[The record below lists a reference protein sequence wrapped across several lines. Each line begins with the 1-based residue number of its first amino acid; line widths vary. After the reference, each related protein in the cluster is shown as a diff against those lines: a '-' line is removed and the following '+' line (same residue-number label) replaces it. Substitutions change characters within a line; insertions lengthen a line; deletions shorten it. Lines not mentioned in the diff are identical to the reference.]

1 MNKYVLLLAMVLG
14 LQNQSVLLAEEPGD
28 ERISARIE
36 SEREELK
43 KNPSDKGDSSDD
55 KDGDV
60 KKSPRIPLD
69 VLLESD
75 TRVRF
80 KGDDEDVAQMFK
92 MRFAYDLKEGQWV
105 ILGTVRT
112 GESFNMAHDSVYDLN
127 ENDFSSPN
135 VNMTH
140 LYLRGYDVALS
151 GDVLE
156 VGSVPTSQGIAEA
169 TALSPEGY
177 IDGVRYKV
185 RTALGDLQ
193 VVGGSLVND
202 ADPNMFDRE
211 RELNY
216 IEVRF
221 NRHFLDVLAAEE
233 LEVQAGIQV
242 QDDDVYFSQA
252 VRATYQIYGGRI
264 LDLIQEGMVMD
275 NGEFKASV
283 GVDFDLINLITG
295 WDTNPIGLRVNL
307 KHTYQSDEMGSLG
320 SSMGDYWYD
329 SPGHS
334 TSLELYKDFQ
344 IRENMYIDVGA
355 RQRWGDQD
363 ATEVFVRLSISF

>member
-1 MNKYVLLLAMVLG
+1 MNKYVLLLAAVMG
-14 LQNQSVLLAEEPGD
+14 LSPQSLLMAEEKGD
-28 ERISARIE
+28 KRIE
-36 SEREELK
+36 AAVAAEEESEE
-43 KNPSDKGDSSDD
+43 GT
-55 KDGDV
+55 
-60 KKSPRIPLD
+60 PRIPLD
-69 VLLESD
+69 VLFESD

-80 KGDDEDVAQMFK
+80 KGDEKDVAQMFK
-92 MRFAYDLKEGQWV
+92 MRFAYDIKDGNWV

-112 GESFNMAHDSVYDLN
+112 GESFNSAHDSVYDL
-127 ENDFSSPN
+127 EESDFNAPN
-135 VNMTH
+135 VSMTH
-140 LYLRGYDVALS
+140 LYARGYDVALS

-156 VGSVPTSQGIAEA
+156 FGSMPTKQGIAET

-193 VVGGSLVND
+193 VVGGSLPED
-202 ADPNMFDRE
+202 GGDPNMFTRD

-216 IEVRF
+216 FEVRF

-233 LEVQAGIQV
+233 LEVQAGVQV
-242 QDDDVYFSQA
+242 QGDDVYLQEA
-252 VRATYQIYGGRI
+252 IKATYQIYGGRI
-264 LDLIQEGMVMD
+264 LDLIQEGLVQD

-283 GVDFDLINLITG
+283 GVDFDLINMITG

-307 KHTYQSDEMGSLG
+307 KHTYQSENMGALG
-320 SSMGDYWYD
+320 SGLGDYWYD

-334 TSLELYKDFQ
+334 TSLEVYKDFQ
-344 IRENMYIDVGA
+344 LKENMYIDVGA

-363 ATEVFVRLSISF
+363 ASEVFIRLSISF

>member
-1 MNKYVLLLAMVLG
+1 MNKHVLLLAMVLG
-14 LQNQSVLLAEEPGD
+14 LQNQSVLRAEEPGD
-28 ERISARIE
+28 ERMSAKIE
-36 SEREELK
+36 AERE
-43 KNPSDKGDSSDD
+43 KNEEARKSNDDD
-55 KDGDV
+55 KDNEEIKEG
-60 KKSPRIPLD
+60 KRIPLD

-80 KGDDEDVAQMFK
+80 KGDDKDVGQMFK
-92 MRFAYDLKEGQWV
+92 MRFAYDIKEGQWV

-112 GESFNMAHDSVYDLN
+112 GESFNDAYDSVYNIDDK
-127 ENDFSSPN
+127 DFSAPN

-140 LYLRGYDVALS
+140 LYARGYDVALS

-156 VGSVPTSQGIAEA
+156 FGSMPTKQGIAEA

-193 VVGGSLVND
+193 VVGGSLVDD

-216 IEVRF
+216 FEVRF

-242 QDDDVYFSQA
+242 QGDDVYFSEA
-252 VRATYQIYGGRI
+252 VRATYQLYGGRV
-264 LDLIQEGMVMD
+264 LDLIQEGMVQD

-283 GVDFDLINLITG
+283 GVDFDLINVITG

-329 SPGHS
+329 QKGHS
-334 TSLELYKDFQ
+334 TSLELYKDWQ
-344 IRENMYIDVGA
+344 IKENVYLDTGV

-363 ATEVFVRLSISF
+363 ATEFFIRLSISF